1 MYGQRDTEIYLADTN
16 ALPRYICLSSPHICL
31 KSPFLDRQY
40 LVVSVFMTVFL
51 TRPASPTNN
60 ILNQES
66 PHIGNV
72 HILPK
77 YICIKEYCAL

>member
-1 MYGQRDTEIYLADTN
+1 MYGLRDTNIYLANTTD
-16 ALPRYICLSSPHICL
+16 LPRYICLSGRHICL

-72 HILPK
+72 HILPNQM
-77 YICIKEYCAL
+77 IIKEYCAL